1 MSTSTVGREVREL
14 RKIRG
19 YTVRQLADKI
29 LVSASLL
36 EKIESGARQASPALV
51 TRLAQALRV
60 GPDRLTGQP
69 YMAGAETEDRVQA
82 VIPDLRR
89 ILMTYDSPDD
99 LTVAPR
105 PLPVLA
111 AEMDTV
117 ARMRQ
122 DGQYVKYAPLLPGVL
137 EELTHAAMA
146 APSEEERRRAFWW
159 LARGYRAANSLAHKL
174 GYHDLSATAV
184 DRAHWAADRSGD
196 PFMQVTAAYLRA
208 GGMIRMGAF
217 GSARRL
223 LEGLETEVER
233 MAPEAAM
240 EGVHVA
246 LQGAIFLKLAI
257 LEARAGRP
265 EAAQHRMAEAR
276 AAAGMVGGD
285 TSHYEMSF
293 GPANLRIHEVA
304 LLIDGGDTEQALA
317 RLREWGAEQDQ
328 AEWEVP
334 AGLAG
339 ERVSHHHID
348 VAAARLAEGDRHGA
362 LADLVAA
369 RAASAPH
376 TRYHPTVHATTSTLV
391 RLHRGSSDA
400 VIEWAKWVGV

>member
-1 MSTSTVGREVREL
+1 
-14 RKIRG
+14 
-19 YTVRQLADKI
+19 
-29 LVSASLL
+29 
-36 EKIESGARQASPALV
+36 
-51 TRLAQALRV
+51 
-60 GPDRLTGQP
+60 
-69 YMAGAETEDRVQA
+69 
-82 VIPDLRR
+82 
-89 ILMTYDSPDD
+89 LMTYDSPDD

-111 AEMDTV
+111 AEMHAV
-117 ARMRQ
+117 AQMRQ
-122 DGQYVKYAPLLPGVL
+122 DGQYVKFAPLLPGVL
-137 EELTHAAMA
+137 EELTHTALGAT
-146 APSEEERRRAFWW
+146 SEEERRRAYWW

-196 PFMQVTAAYLRA
+196 PLMQVTAAYLRA

-223 LEGLETEVER
+223 LEGLEGEVER
-233 MAPEAAM
+233 LAPEAAM
-240 EGVHVA
+240 SEAHVA
-246 LQGAIFLKLAI
+246 LQGAIYLKLAI

-265 EAAQHRMAEAR
+265 EAARHRMEEAR
-276 AAAGMVGGD
+276 VAAGMVGGD

-304 LLIDGGDTEQALA
+304 ALIDQGDAEQALA

-334 AGLAG
+334 AGLAA

-348 VAAARLAEGDRHGA
+348 VAAARLAEGDREGA
-362 LADLVAA
+362 LADMLAA

-391 RLHRGSSDA
+391 RLDRGGSDPLIA
-400 VIEWAKWVGV
+400 WAKWVGV